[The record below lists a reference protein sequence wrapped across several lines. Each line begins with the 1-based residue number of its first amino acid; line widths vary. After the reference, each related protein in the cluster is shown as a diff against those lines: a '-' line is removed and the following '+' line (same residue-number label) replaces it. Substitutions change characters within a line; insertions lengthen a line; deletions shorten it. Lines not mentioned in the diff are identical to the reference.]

1 MGLGAE
7 EAHCYGE
14 RAMTKTYELTP
25 EEADIIDVYRA
36 NMKFYAENPDDY
48 RSKLHRELKEL
59 NEKRPRLWVSS

>member
-1 MGLGAE
+1 
-7 EAHCYGE
+7 
-14 RAMTKTYELTP
+14 MTKTYELTP
-25 EEADIIDVYRA
+25 EEAEIIDVYRA